1 MFNNNNIVTKNKKII
16 EIKDEQTITISANI
30 KSKKRIKKIIGKE
43 IKKIT
48 TGLKNLRNSEEKRA
62 ISIIEKIEDE
72 KNKITD
78 DESVLSELTDC
89 SNYENKVIEKCDNN
103 NTDDDNDDNDES
115 SIIDD
120 ISVEPNPVKF
130 VERVEVFYPEKSENP
145 ETEIDNELIQ
155 LEVDTFNSQYKIKL
169 RITKIYHNQSDVA
182 DKVLEK
188 FQIRSKVIQLIIS
201 QTQTG
206 KTGCMIEII
215 NKYINNNKIPIGNIY
230 IISGLSSTDWKKQ
243 VKARTPDSLESNIY
257 HLNDLQKFK
266 EAVIDKKNILLCV
279 DEVQCACLKE
289 QTISKL
295 MEALGW
301 TIDKMFENDIKIVQF
316 SATPDGII
324 FGLLKKQWKEEWYS
338 VHIMKEGDNYYGSKK
353 MMLRNKI
360 KQNKDLSGRDK
371 NGNWQI
377 HVNTDGERETNEK
390 QTEDNILEMT
400 NDILSFSVPK
410 YSIIRTSGTN
420 IQYIKENITNTI
432 NKYYKNTEL
441 LNLFDSDIKE
451 YSMDGNIEIINELLK
466 ISPIKH
472 TIILIKEKLKCSH
485 TIVKTYIGVVY
496 ERYSKK
502 FNDSFIIQG
511 LLGRITGNDGVN
523 DIICYTNLPSIVKY
537 HKLFDSNFSKKSL
550 LEIGWSSNSTKSKK
564 NSTVPRNTYLEKFD
578 VNKNQIQI
586 QIDYEAKNKGYR
598 LFQIKDLN
606 EDDIK
611 KWCLESGLPPYIC
624 INDIKDDLTK
634 DDFCKEYGQHWD
646 IKTKPDL
653 TIDGVNNIFKE
664 IGKNEKHNPV
674 RNANGKV
681 ECCLASEKL
690 KVWDYDEL
698 WEKINKFG
706 VNSTHGIHNGL
717 RTNKQCATRAWVGYD
732 KNGNEKY
739 ILRYAQKNK
748 EKCLPQETN
757 DYIKKNPYIKFED
770 ENKIMYS
777 LLKSEY
783 QIMANDNELPDKYYW
798 KTLDGWLYLY
808 DKNKPSTYSLNVVT
822 TSPITNSLIEQS
834 LNHDVVSFSK
844 MCCKKTNTNLRFG
857 IKEVYTKYENWCKI
871 NNKKPLNTQKRFK
884 EEFEK
889 IGYNNDNGTQGVDI
903 NGKSGKKG
911 YNIEFHT
918 KFLNSSSIDPC

>member
-1 MFNNNNIVTKNKKII
+1 MFNNENSVTKKKII
-16 EIKDEQTITISANI
+16 EIEDDQIITIPANI
-30 KSKKRIKKIIGKE
+30 TSKKRIKKIIGKE

-48 TGLKNLRNSEEKRA
+48 TGLKNLRNFEKKTA
-62 ISIIEKIEDE
+62 ISIIEKINMEKKIEDE

-89 SNYENKVIEKCDNN
+89 SNYENKVIEKLENN
-103 NTDDDNDDNDES
+103 NTDDDDDNDDNDDS

-130 VERVEVFYPEKSENP
+130 TERVEVSYPEKAEYP
-145 ETEIDNELIQ
+145 EIDNEVIQ

-169 RITKIYHNQSDVA
+169 RINKIYSNQKDVA

-188 FQIRSKVIQLIIS
+188 FQIKSKVIQLIIS

-215 NKYINNNKIPIGNIY
+215 KTYINKNKIPIGNIY

-243 VKARTPDSLESNIY
+243 VKDRSPGCLENNIY

-266 EAVIDKKNILLCV
+266 EAVINKKNILLCI

-289 QTISKL
+289 QTIIKL
-295 MEALGW
+295 MVALGW

-324 FGLLKKQWKEEWYS
+324 FGLLKKQWREEWYS

-353 MMLRNKI
+353 MMLQNKI

-371 NGNWQI
+371 YGNWQI

-390 QTEDNILEMT
+390 QTEDNILEMI

-441 LNLFDSDIKE
+441 LNLFDSNIEE
-451 YSMDGNIEIINELLK
+451 YSMDGTIQIINDLLK
-466 ISPIKH
+466 IRPIKH

-496 ERYSKK
+496 ERYAKK
-502 FNDSFIIQG
+502 ISDSFIIQG
-511 LLGRITGNDGVN
+511 LLGRITGNDGDN

-537 HKLFDSNFSKKSL
+537 HKLFDSNFSKQSL

-564 NSTVPRNTYLEKFD
+564 NGTVPKNTYLEKLD
-578 VNKNQIQI
+578 VNKKMENPQIQI
-586 QIDYEAKNKGYR
+586 RYETKNKGYR
-598 LFQIKDLN
+598 LFQTNDLN
-606 EDDIK
+606 EYDIEK
-611 KWCLESGLPPYIC
+611 LCAESGLPPYIC
-624 INDIKDDLTK
+624 INDIRDDLTK
-634 DDFCKEYGQHWD
+634 DDFCKEYGEHWD
-646 IKTKPDL
+646 IKTEPDL
-653 TIDGVNNIFKE
+653 TIDEVNQIFKK
-664 IGKNEKHNPV
+664 IGKNEKHKPN
-674 RNANGKV
+674 RNDNGQAV
-681 ECCLASEKL
+681 CCLASQVLQVWEYDKL
-690 KVWDYDEL
+690 FD
-698 WEKINKFG
+698 KIKNFG
-706 VNSTHGIHNGL
+706 ANSTHGIHNGL
-717 RTNKQCATRAWVGYD
+717 KTNKRIATRAWVGYD

-739 ILRYAQKNK
+739 ILRYAEKNK
-748 EKCLPQETN
+748 EKCLPQETDN
-757 DYIKKNPYIKFED
+757 YIKKNPYIVNG
-770 ENKIMYS
+770 NKIRYS
-777 LLKSEY
+777 FLKSEY
-783 QIMANDNELPDKYYW
+783 QIMSNDNELPDKYYW

-808 DKNKPSTYSLNVVT
+808 DKNKPPTYSLNVIA

-834 LNHDVVSFSK
+834 LNDDVVLFSK
-844 MCCKKTNTNLRFG
+844 MCCKKTDTNLRFG

-871 NNKKPLNTQKRFK
+871 NNKKPLNTQKKFK

-889 IGYNNDNGTQGVDI
+889 IGYNNDNETQGVDI

-911 YNIEFHT
+911 YNVVFS
-918 KFLNSSSIDPC
+918 L

>member
-1 MFNNNNIVTKNKKII
+1 MFSNNNIVTKKIVEI
-16 EIKDEQTITISANI
+16 EDEQIIHIPANI

-48 TGLKNLRNSEEKRA
+48 TGLKNLRNYEEKCA
-62 ISIIEKIEDE
+62 ISIIEKNNMDKKIEDE
-72 KNKITD
+72 KNKIND
-78 DESVLSELTDC
+78 DESVVSELTDC
-89 SNYENKVIEKCDNN
+89 SNFENKIIEKCEN
-103 NTDDDNDDNDES
+103 DDNDDDDDDES
-115 SIIDD
+115 SIINDD
-120 ISVEPNPVKF
+120 ISIEPDNPVKF
-130 VERVEVFYPEKSENP
+130 VERVEVSYPEKADDP
-145 ETEIDNELIQ
+145 EEIDNELIQ
-155 LEVDTFNSQYKIKL
+155 LQVDTFNSQYKIKL
-169 RITKIYHNQSDVA
+169 RINKIYSNQTDVA
-182 DKVLEK
+182 NKVVEK

-215 NKYINNNKIPIGNIY
+215 NKYINNNKIPIENIY

-266 EAVIDKKNILLCV
+266 EAVRGKKNILLCI

-289 QTISKL
+289 QTISKV
-295 MEALGW
+295 MVALEW
-301 TIDKMFENDIKIVQF
+301 TIDKMFEYDIKIAQF
-316 SATPDGII
+316 SATPDGMI
-324 FGLLKKQWKEEWYS
+324 FGLFKKQWKEEWYS
-338 VHIMKEGDNYYGSKK
+338 VHIMKEGTNYYGSKK
-353 MMLRNKI
+353 MHSRDKI

-371 NGNWQI
+371 YGNWKI
-377 HVNTDGERETNEK
+377 RCNTDGEIETNEK
-390 QTEDNILEMT
+390 QTEDNILEMIS
-400 NDILSFSVPK
+400 DILSFSEKK

-420 IQYIKENITNTI
+420 IQYIKENIINTI

-451 YSMDGNIEIINELLK
+451 YSMDGNIEIINDILK
-466 ISPIKH
+466 IRPIKH

-537 HKLFDSNFSKKSL
+537 HKLFDSNFSKQSL

-564 NSTVPRNTYLEKFD
+564 NSTVPKNTYLEKLD
-578 VNKNQIQI
+578 VNKKMEEPQIQI
-586 QIDYEAKNKGYR
+586 HYEAKNKGYR
-598 LFQIKDLN
+598 LFQIKDWN

-611 KWCLESGLPPYIC
+611 KWCAESKLPPYIC
-624 INDIKDDLTK
+624 INDIRDDLTK
-634 DDFCKEYGQHWD
+634 DEFCETYGDNWH
-646 IKTKPDL
+646 IKTEPDL
-653 TIDGVNNIFKE
+653 TIDGVNNIFKQ
-664 IGKNEKHNPV
+664 IGKNEKHNPN
-674 RNANGKV
+674 RNMNSKV

-698 WEKINKFG
+698 WDKINKFG
-706 VNSTHGIHNGL
+706 ANSTHGIHNGL
-717 RTNKQCATRAWVGYD
+717 RTGKQYATRAWVGYD

-739 ILRYAQKNK
+739 ILRYAVKK
-748 EKCLPQETN
+748 EEKCLPQETTN
-757 DYIKKNPYIKFED
+757 YIKKNPYIYNG
-770 ENKIMYS
+770 NKIMYS

-783 QIMANDNELPDKYYW
+783 QIMVNDNGLPDNYYW

-808 DKNKPSTYSLNVVT
+808 DKNKPPTYSLNVVA

-834 LNHDVVSFSK
+834 LNEDVVLFSK
-844 MCCKKTNTNLRFG
+844 MCCKKTDTNLRFG
-857 IKEVYTKYENWCKI
+857 IKEVYTKYETWCKI
-871 NNKKPLNTQKRFK
+871 NNKKSLKTQKKFK

-889 IGYNNDNGTQGVDI
+889 IGYNDDNGTQGVDI

-911 YNIEFHT
+911 YNIV
-918 KFLNSSSIDPC
+918 LSL